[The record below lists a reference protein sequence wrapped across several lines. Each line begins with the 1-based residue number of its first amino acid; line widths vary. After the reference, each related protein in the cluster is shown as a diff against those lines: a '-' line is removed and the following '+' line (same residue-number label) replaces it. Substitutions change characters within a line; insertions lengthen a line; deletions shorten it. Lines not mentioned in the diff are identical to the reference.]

1 VKKINVL
8 QKMVCLACLSGGLV
22 GDAVAGEAK
31 AEGGVLARRVADGLF
46 GCLETA
52 ATASKNNGTL
62 FYADGIWH
70 SPAQEKA
77 WDSHVAAG
85 TAAAGLWQSGLFD
98 QAPDKKEQLRAW
110 AVETFDRAIKDHRNA
125 DGSFGNKELPEG
137 MFFLVELGAACLRMD
152 ACLDAGRKAVWH
164 EAVVKGIAQLVET
177 GNLYNDKTKRN
188 WYANGNL
195 ELDETTLLYYAFT
208 LTHQEQY
215 RTMFE
220 RQLAFTLYPDRPRWR
235 NFGLYYEVEPARP
248 DGLDGRGYLAE
259 NNSGRPGYD
268 GDYTH
273 FQSSIAAKL
282 YLASE
287 DPRILRL
294 VNLFLNQMLPH
305 VDRDTWI
312 FDATAGSRHSTML
325 PLTTPAYAVSA
336 FECNRKKLLV
346 ELDEQV
352 SMTLAHYNKAAH
364 EGWLHPGMY
373 RGLNGELFTL
383 LQACMRPAANGKA
396 PAP

>member
-1 VKKINVL
+1 MKVMTQL
-8 QKMVCLACLSGGLV
+8 FCLACLTGSLV
-22 GDAVAGEAK
+22 EGVA
-31 AEGGVLARRVADGLF
+31 AEESQVDCGALAHRVADGTLQ
-46 GCLETA
+46 CLETL
-52 ATASKNNGTL
+52 ATAAKNNGTL
-62 FYADGIWH
+62 SYSDGVWH
-70 SPAQEKA
+70 SPAQPKA

-98 QAPDKKEQLRAW
+98 QMPEKKAQLRAW
-110 AVETFDRAIKDHRNA
+110 AVETFDRAIKEHRNT
-125 DGSFGNKELPEG
+125 DGSFGNKEVPEG
-137 MFFLVELGAACLRMD
+137 MFFLVELSTVCLR
-152 ACLDAGRKAVWH
+152 LDADLDAERKAVWCD
-164 EAVVKGIAQLVET
+164 ALLKGIGVLVDT
-177 GNLYNDKTKRN
+177 GNLYNEKTKRN

-195 ELDETTLLYYAFT
+195 ELDEATLLYNTYT
-208 LTHQEQY
+208 LTQDETY
-215 RTMFE
+215 KAMFE

-235 NFGLYYEVEPARP
+235 NFGLYYGLEPARP

-259 NNSGRPGYD
+259 NASGFPGYD

-282 YLASE
+282 YLASQ

-305 VDRDTWI
+305 VDRETWI
-312 FDATAGSRHSTML
+312 FDATSGSRHSTVM

-336 FECNRKKLLV
+336 LECNRKKLLA

-352 SMTLAHYNKAAH
+352 SMTLAHYNKAAK

-373 RGLNGELFTL
+373 RGLNGELVTL
-383 LQACMRPAANGKA
+383 LHACMRAADKDKK
-396 PAP
+396 PMP